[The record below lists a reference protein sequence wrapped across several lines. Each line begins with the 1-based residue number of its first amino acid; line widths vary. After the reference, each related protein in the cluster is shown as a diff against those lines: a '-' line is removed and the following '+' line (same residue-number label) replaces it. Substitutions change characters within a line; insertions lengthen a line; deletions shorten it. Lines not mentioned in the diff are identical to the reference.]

1 MRIAR
6 IFPLLA
12 AVGCLAV
19 ALHAQDDVVMKA
31 MRDEMDRSMKQLT
44 IGNLEKPYF
53 ISYRVVDSETSNV
66 AASFGALSRS
76 NSNRSRL
83 LTVEVRTGD
92 YKEDN
97 SHFFTFNMDMGN
109 SMQLFNGMTS
119 LTVEND
125 YKELRRQLWLAT
137 DSVYKKAVEDLS
149 KKRASLQNRTRTD
162 DSADFSKEEP
172 VTTSHELPPV
182 KIDVPKWESEARAL
196 SALFRQMP
204 AIQTSTITFFAN
216 NSYTRFLTSE
226 GTSYTRR
233 EPTVTFNVSAATQA
247 DDGAPL
253 DDFIWLHGRSQGEL
267 PSQDELAGRVRG
279 LGKYLTELRD
289 APTLTNYSG
298 PVLVE
303 DNAADQVFRLMFL
316 PSLIGAKRTISG
328 MPGGMMGGN
337 ANQPDNP
344 FLDRVGARVL
354 PEFLTVIDNPLI
366 DEYQG
371 RHMAGQSKMDDDGM
385 LTREVHLIDNG
396 ILKNLLMSRDPVR
409 GFDHTTGSRHAGQA
423 APSNFIVTSSTSL
436 SAAELRAKFIDM
448 IKQRNRPFG
457 IVVRRLRN
465 VNTVELAYKVFPD
478 GHEELVRN
486 LQFVGLNAV
495 AFKDIVAVSKE
506 VNFLTVQ
513 YSPPQGNQMMFMMGR
528 SEENFVPVSLAVPS
542 LLFEDATMRK
552 IRAAT
557 PNPPVAG
564 HPFFDK

>member
-1 MRIAR
+1 MRSAK
-6 IFPLLA
+6 IFPLIA
-12 AVGCLAV
+12 AAFCAT
-19 ALHAQDDVVMKA
+19 ALHAQQDDVVMKA
-31 MRDEMDRSMKQLT
+31 MHDEMDRSMKQLT
-44 IGNLEKPYF
+44 IGSLEKPYF
-53 ISYRVVDSETSNV
+53 ISYRVVDSETTSV
-66 AASFGALSRS
+66 AASFGALNRS
-76 NSNRSRL
+76 NSGRSRM

-109 SMQLFNGMTS
+109 SMQLWNGMTS

-149 KKRASLQNRTRTD
+149 KKRASLQNRSRTD
-162 DSADFSKEEP
+162 DSADFSKEAP
-172 VTTSHELPPV
+172 AVTTSQLPPV

-204 AIQTSTITFFAN
+204 AIHTSTITFFAN

-247 DDGAPL
+247 DDGAPI
-253 DDFIWLHGRSQGEL
+253 DDFIWLHARSQADL
-267 PSQDELAGRVRG
+267 PSQDQLAEQIRG
-279 LGKYLTELRD
+279 LGKYLTEVRD

-303 DNAADQVFRLMFL
+303 NNAADQVFRLNFL
-316 PSLIGAKRTISG
+316 ANLIGTKRTISG
-328 MPGGMMGGN
+328 MPGGMGPN
-337 ANQPDNP
+337 ANQAENP

-354 PEFLTVIDNPLI
+354 PEFLSVTDNPTI
-366 DEYQG
+366 SDYQG
-371 RHMAGQSKMDDDGM
+371 HHMAGESKMDDDGM
-385 LTREVHLIDNG
+385 PTREVHLIENG
-396 ILKNLLMSRDPVR
+396 VLKSLLMSRDPVR

-423 APSNFIVTSSTSL
+423 APTNFIVTSSSSV
-436 SAAELRAKFIDM
+436 SAADLRAKFIDM
-448 IKQRNRPFG
+448 IKQRNKPFG

-465 VNTVELAYKVFPD
+465 AGNVELAYKVFPD
-478 GHEELVRN
+478 GHEELVRS
-486 LQFVGLNAV
+486 LQFVALNAA

-506 VNFLTVQ
+506 MNFLTVS
-513 YSPPQGNQMMFMMGR
+513 YRPPNNQVMFTGAD
-528 SEENFVPVSLAVPS
+528 SEESFTPVSLAVPS

-552 IRAAT
+552 IRAAS